1 LALRITTGEESGVTV
16 LWLDGRIV
24 LGAETE
30 MLRETVKSLLAQGKK
45 KLVLNMNNVTLVD
58 SSGLGALV
66 AAYSSA
72 RSAGASLRLCHLGSK
87 FNELVQL
94 TRLLTV
100 FEISDTQ
107 AEAIRSF
114 KS

>member
-1 LALRITTGEESGVTV
+1 MALRITTGEESGVTV

-24 LGAETE
+24 LGPETE
-30 MLRETVKSLLAQGKK
+30 MLRETVKSLLGQGKK
-45 KLVLNMNNVTLVD
+45 KVVLNMNNVTLVD

-72 RSAGASLRLCHLGSK
+72 RSAGAALRLCHLGSK
-87 FNELVQL
+87 FSELVQL

>member
-1 LALRITTGEESGVTV
+1 LALRITTGEENGVTV

-72 RSAGASLRLCHLGSK
+72 RSAGASPRRPMAGGARDLDPGPGSGPPLGP
-87 FNELVQL
+87 Q
-94 TRLLTV
+94 
-100 FEISDTQ
+100 
-107 AEAIRSF
+107 
-114 KS
+114 

>member
-1 LALRITTGEESGVTV
+1 MSV

-58 SSGLGALV
+58 SSGLGTLV
-66 AAYSSA
+66 AVYSSA
-72 RSAGASLRLCHLGSK
+72 RSVGATVRLCHLGSK
-87 FNELVQL
+87 FSELVQL

-100 FEISDTQ
+100 FEISGTQ

-114 KS
+114 QG